1 MNPDDMATCSTCG
14 DVVIYCSCIEKVM
27 EEKRGTLERAI
38 ELAVEHHKGQSDK
51 AGKPYILHPL
61 RVMMSVDKDD
71 EKIVAVMHDIVEDT
85 DITLDDLRNDGFSEQ
100 VISAIECVTK
110 GEKEDYDSF
119 IERISRNALAIQV
132 KLADINDN
140 MDLSRLS
147 NVTEKDL
154 ERVEKY
160 KKAKEQL
167 LNA

>member
-1 MNPDDMATCSTCG
+1 
-14 DVVIYCSCIEKVM
+14 
-27 EEKRGTLERAI
+27 
-38 ELAVEHHKGQSDK
+38 
-51 AGKPYILHPL
+51 
-61 RVMMSVDKDD
+61 MSVDKDD

-85 DITLDDLRNDGFSEQ
+85 DITLDDLRNEGFSEQ

-160 KKAKEQL
+160 KKAKEKL

>member
-27 EEKRGTLERAI
+27 EENMGTLECAI
-38 ELAVEHHKGQSDK
+38 ELAVKHHMGQSDK

-85 DITLDDLRNDGFSEQ
+85 DITLDDLRNEGFSKQ
-100 VISAIECVTK
+100 VISAIDCVTK
-110 GEKEDYDSF
+110 RDREDYDSF
-119 IERISRNALAIQV
+119 IERISRNPLAIQV

>member
-1 MNPDDMATCSTCG
+1 MKKLLTLLLAILIITT
-14 DVVIYCSCIEKVM
+14 IFAQ
-27 EEKRGTLERAI
+27 KR
-38 ELAVEHHKGQSDK
+38 
-51 AGKPYILHPL
+51 
-61 RVMMSVDKDD
+61 
-71 EKIVAVMHDIVEDT
+71 
-85 DITLDDLRNDGFSEQ
+85 DITLDDLRNEGFSEQ

-160 KKAKEQL
+160 KKAKEKL